1 MSKADKIV
9 EKWRS
14 GEKQVDIAKA
24 LGVGESYISH
34 VLAPLKEKKSIPKKE
49 FYPHIV
55 YIALKHYKRTWF
67 KNKKPEREGKMM
79 DEWDSMDKI
88 LKTEI

>member
-1 MSKADKIV
+1 MSKTDIIV
-9 EKWRS
+9 EKWKN
-14 GEKQVDIAKA
+14 GEKQVDIAKD

-34 VLAPLKEKKSIPKKE
+34 VLAPLKSKKSIPKRE
-49 FYPHIV
+49 IYPHIV

-67 KNKKPEREGKMM
+67 KNRKPEREGKMM
-79 DEWDSMDKI
+79 DEWNSMDKI

>member
-1 MSKADKIV
+1 MSKADIIM
-9 EKWRS
+9 EKWKN
-14 GEKQVDIAKA
+14 GERQVDIAKD

-34 VLAPLKEKKSIPKKE
+34 VLAPLKSKKSIPKRE
-49 FYPHIV
+49 FYPSIV

-67 KNKKPEREGKMM
+67 KNKKPEKEGKMM
-79 DEWDSMDKI
+79 DEWDEMEKL